1 MLPVVLPR
9 GRSEKLALDSLTGS
23 TVLEVQLK
31 VSKVLLLE
39 LVLLTGLTVSL
50 ESEDQPTGPQVQL
63 LKVRV
68 PD

>member
-1 MLPVVLPR
+1 MLPVVLRR
-9 GRSEKLALDSLTGS
+9 GRSAELALDSLTGS

-50 ESEDQPTGPQVQL
+50 ESEKQPAGPQVQL

>member
-1 MLPVVLPR
+1 MLPVVLRR
-9 GRSEKLALDSLTGS
+9 GRSEELALDSLTGS

-39 LVLLTGLTVSL
+39 LVLLRGLTVSL
-50 ESEDQPTGPQVQL
+50 ESEEQPAGPQVQL